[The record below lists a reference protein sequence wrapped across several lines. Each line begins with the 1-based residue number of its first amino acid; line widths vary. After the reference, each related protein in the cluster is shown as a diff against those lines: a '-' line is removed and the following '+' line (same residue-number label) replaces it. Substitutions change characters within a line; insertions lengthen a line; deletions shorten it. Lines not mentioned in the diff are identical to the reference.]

1 MLNNIYVCATLLNQP
16 PQLITKSM
24 PPTRDE
30 LLCTALNF
38 IAQFAK
44 LDVESVLSFLSP
56 SCTLR
61 SFPSS
66 LGKPALQT
74 KEESKA
80 DFQGLKDF
88 FHNFELRVKEGAE
101 PAVDESSRKV
111 VMHIEGKGDSLVGRF
126 ETEYIYILQMN
137 EEGTMVEDFFQF
149 ADSATRDAWGKKIE
163 AHFSERN

>member
-44 LDVESVLSFLSP
+44 LDV
-56 SCTLR
+56 
-61 SFPSS
+61 
-66 LGKPALQT
+66 
-74 KEESKA
+74 
-80 DFQGLKDF
+80 
-88 FHNFELRVKEGAE
+88 
-101 PAVDESSRKV
+101 
-111 VMHIEGKGDSLVGRF
+111 
-126 ETEYIYILQMN
+126 N

>member
-1 MLNNIYVCATLLNQP
+1 M
-16 PQLITKSM
+16 S
-24 PPTRDE
+24 PTRDE
-30 LLCTALNF
+30 LLCTALDF
-38 IAQFAK
+38 VAQFAK
-44 LDVESVLSFLSP
+44 LDPESVLSFLSP

-66 LGKPALQT
+66 LGKPPLQT

-88 FHNFELRVKEGAE
+88 FHNFQLRVKDGAE
-101 PAVDESSRKV
+101 PVVDEPARKV
-111 VMHIEGKGDSLVGRF
+111 VLHIEGKGDSLVGRF

-163 AHFSERN
+163 AHFSAKN